1 MADIIYAGVSVH
13 WYDDYKKNHTF
24 DRAVSEKPKTS
35 WNNFKKQKMT
45 KNKSRHILLLATG
58 LLWAGLAQA
67 QESANASGGDAT
79 GSGGTVAY
87 SIGQVVYTTN
97 TGSSGSVAQG
107 VQHAYEIF
115 TVSIEETTLKISLTL
130 FPNPT
135 TENLTLLIS
144 DYNNEKLAYQLFDV
158 QGKLLSNGQVTA
170 KQTQIN
176 TSTLPP
182 ATYFINVV
190 NQENKKVQSFKII
203 KN

>member
-1 MADIIYAGVSVH
+1 
-13 WYDDYKKNHTF
+13 
-24 DRAVSEKPKTS
+24 
-35 WNNFKKQKMT
+35 MT
-45 KNKSRHILLLATG
+45 KNKSRPILLLATG
-58 LLWAGLAQA
+58 MLWAGLSQA
-67 QESANASGGDAT
+67 QESVNASGGDAT

-115 TVSIEETTLKISLTL
+115 TVGIKETTLNISLTA

-135 TENLTLLIS
+135 TENLTLQII
-144 DYNNEKLAYQLFDV
+144 DFNNEKFAYQLFDI
-158 QGKLLSNGQVTA
+158 QGKLLSNDQVTA
-170 KQTQIN
+170 QKTQIN
-176 TSTLPP
+176 TASLPA

-190 NQENKKVQSFKII
+190 NQENKQVQSFKII

>member
-1 MADIIYAGVSVH
+1 
-13 WYDDYKKNHTF
+13 
-24 DRAVSEKPKTS
+24 
-35 WNNFKKQKMT
+35 MT
-45 KNKSRHILLLATG
+45 KNKSRPILLLATG

-67 QESANASGGDAT
+67 QVSANASGGDAT

-115 TVSIEETTLKISLTL
+115 TVGIKETTLNISLTA

-135 TENLTLLIS
+135 TENLTLQIS
-144 DYNNEKLAYQLFDV
+144 DFNNEKFAYQLFDI

-170 KQTQIN
+170 QQTQIN
-176 TSTLPP
+176 TASLPA

-190 NQENKKVQSFKII
+190 NQENKQVQSFKII

>member
-1 MADIIYAGVSVH
+1 
-13 WYDDYKKNHTF
+13 
-24 DRAVSEKPKTS
+24 
-35 WNNFKKQKMT
+35 MT
-45 KNKSRHILLLATG
+45 KNKSRPIALLAVG
-58 LLWAGLAQA
+58 LLWTGLAQA
-67 QESANASGGDAT
+67 QESVNTTGGDAT

-87 SIGQVVYTTN
+87 SVGQVVYTSN

-115 TVSIEETTLKISLTL
+115 TVGIKETELNISLSV

-135 TENLTLLIS
+135 MDNLTLQIS
-144 DYNNEKLAYQLFDV
+144 DYNNEKLSYQLFDI
-158 QGKLLSNGQVTA
+158 QGKQLSNGQIVA
-170 KQTQIN
+170 QQTQIN
-176 TSTLPP
+176 MNSLPT